1 MQRQE
6 DRDAV
11 NADDYSALLAAGQGE
26 RLAVLPAAI
35 ATPRLAQTLAALAN
49 ASGGLVFLSLKSAG
63 PEEREAVTDRA
74 IAAALS
80 CDPPLILPL
89 PQPVE
94 ADGRAFVLVSVPPG
108 LPYVYACDGSYFRR
122 EGTANVPL
130 GPRALRELFLAR
142 SDRGLEAEPV
152 PDAGAHDL
160 DWEAVRAYAASLPHP
175 GTSPQELLRQRGGL
189 TVDGRPTYG
198 GLLLFGREPQRF
210 LPSAEILLARY
221 PGTSMGDVF
230 LKEVARGPLPQQIR
244 QAEAFLAANMR
255 WGARID
261 ALERAEQ
268 PEYPLPAVRECIV
281 NAVAHRDY
289 RIRGEEIR
297 VLLFADR
304 LEVYSPGRLPGHV
317 TVQNL
322 VHERYARNQVLV
334 QVLADMGFVERLG
347 YGIDRILTL
356 MQAEGLPEPVFEET
370 ANGFRVTLR
379 GHGERLI
386 EARPDGFRWASL
398 ALNPRQRQALAF
410 VAQHGRITNHDLQQ
424 LCPEVSAET
433 IRRDL
438 ADLVQQDVL
447 IRVGDKRATF
457 YILKR

>member
-1 MQRQE
+1 M
-6 DRDAV
+6 DAV
-11 NADDYSALLAAGQGE
+11 NADDYRTLLAAGAGE
-26 RLAVLPAAI
+26 RVAILPAQAAMQQI
-35 ATPRLAQTLAALAN
+35 ARVLAALAN
-49 ASGGLVFLSLKSAG
+49 TSGGAVFLDTKG
-63 PEEREAVTDRA
+63 DEPQEREAATDRA
-74 IAAALS
+74 IEAALS

-94 ADGRAFVLVSVPPG
+94 LDGRIFLLVAVPPG
-108 LPYVYACDGSYFRR
+108 LPHVYACG
-122 EGTANVPL
+122 GTYWARQGASNVAL

-142 SDRGLEAEPV
+142 SDRGLEGEPV
-152 PDAGAHDL
+152 PGGTAEDL
-160 DWEAVRAYAASLPHP
+160 DWEAVLAYAESLPHP
-175 GTSPQELLRQRGGL
+175 SASPQELLRQRGGL
-189 TVDGRPTYG
+189 TSDGRPTYAG
-198 GLLLFGREPQRF
+198 ILLFGREPQRF

-221 PGTSMGDVF
+221 PGAAMGDLF
-230 LKEVARGPLPQQIR
+230 LKEVARGALPQQIR

-255 WGARID
+255 HGARID
-261 ALERAEQ
+261 ALERAERS
-268 PEYPLPAVRECIV
+268 EYPLPAVRECIV

-297 VLLFADR
+297 ALLFADR

-317 TVQNL
+317 TVENL
-322 VHERYARNQVLV
+322 VHERYARNQILV

-347 YGIDRILTL
+347 YGIDRMLAL
-356 MQAEGLPEPVFEET
+356 MRAEGLPAPTFEES

-398 ALNPRQRQALAF
+398 ALNPRQRQALAY
-410 VAQHGRITNHDLQQ
+410 VAEHGRITNHDFQQ
-424 LCPEVSAET
+424 LCPDVSPET

-438 ADLVQQDVL
+438 ADLVEQDVL

-457 YILKR
+457 YILKK